1 MKKEE
6 FKKKDELT
14 PYKSDKLAKIPSLL
28 KILLLKYWAAAAA
41 FYFFAIG
48 NKLVDPKD
56 QNAYVWYFIWIGFGL
71 GLFLEYI
78 VKSIVRLMR
87 NSRDD
92 TYRFNLVNK
101 KGVLSLFLNIVY
113 GLAISYVMV
122 YILVFLASKGW
133 ILDLFGLDEVPAIE
147 PFTGGF
153 VFIILDAIVVG
164 IKDLILYLYKRHI
177 FIKNEKKTEAIIS
190 NMKNAE
196 SKTEESEN

>member
-6 FKKKDELT
+6 FNKKDQN
-14 PYKSDKLAKIPSLL
+14 PYQSDKFAKIPSWL

-41 FYFFAIG
+41 FFFFAIG
-48 NKLVDPKD
+48 NPLVNPDSI
-56 QNAYVWYFIWIGFGL
+56 NAFGLYYIWIGFGL

-101 KGVLSLFLNIVY
+101 KGVLSLFLNLIY
-113 GLAISYVMV
+113 GFLITYVMV
-122 YILVFLASKGW
+122 YILVFLAKHNLVVN
-133 ILDLFGLDEVPAIE
+133 ILGLPEVSAIE

-153 VFIILDAIVVG
+153 VFIILDAIVVS
-164 IKDLILYLYKRHI
+164 IKNLCVYLWKRHI
-177 FIKNEKKTEAIIS
+177 FKKNDKKTQELLKEL
-190 NMKNAE
+190 NK
-196 SKTEESEN
+196 EESEK